1 MSIGENFMK
10 NILKLVSLAMFTLST
25 SQFATAES
33 VTLKFHTFVP
43 MPANSNAKFVKPW
56 ADKVANESN
65 GEIKVEMYPSMQL
78 GGAPPQL
85 VDQVRDG
92 VVDIVWTVA
101 GYTPGRFPRLEVF
114 ELPFMPATATATSQA
129 IQEYVD
135 TVAAEDLKDYKVLAV
150 HVHAPGKIHT
160 KNRDFARYCCQRG
173 KN

>member
-1 MSIGENFMK
+1 MNKF
-10 NILKLVSLAMFTLST
+10 LKVFGTAIIALLTSTFAVS
-25 SQFATAES
+25 ES

-56 ADKVANESN
+56 ADKVLAESN

-114 ELPFMPATATATSQA
+114 
-129 IQEYVD
+129 
-135 TVAAEDLKDYKVLAV
+135 
-150 HVHAPGKIHT
+150 
-160 KNRDFARYCCQRG
+160 
-173 KN
+173 